1 MPRDEGR
8 AMKDEV
14 KAFRKPQQ
22 PKSKPNKKLA
32 TKVRTVP
39 NVVKEPD
46 IPTVPLAL
54 KQRLLD
60 LFQQAL
66 YTGPDSLACV
76 QEVKSHLYKRDFAAA
91 FGREDYLRAYALR
104 WSAGRTLAYLD
115 LLCGEVGDVLS
126 ESLRQSACKGDDES
140 EDTRAAAPKVLC
152 LGAGAGAEIAAFA
165 GWLDR
170 DESKQAMTKLALEVV
185 DVAAW
190 DGVVG
195 ALTKGVTSPPELG
208 EHASDIARKGSQAL
222 IEPENFEVDFTR
234 AHLLEWNEVIV
245 KGKLPGVRL
254 VTIMF
259 TLNELYTT
267 SLPKTQSLLSH
278 LTAGS
283 EPGTMLL
290 VVDSPGSYSTVS
302 INGAEK
308 KYPMQWLLDYTLLGS
323 RKSDTPAKWEKISS
337 EDSKWFRLPEG
348 LVHPV
353 ELENMR
359 YQMHLYR
366 RLSDASG

>member
-32 TKVRTVP
+32 TKVRAVP
-39 NVVKEPD
+39 NTVKEPEV
-46 IPTVPLAL
+46 PTVPLAL
-54 KQRLLD
+54 QQCLVD

-66 YTGPDSLACV
+66 YAGPDSLACV
-76 QEVKSHLYKRDFAAA
+76 QEVKSHLYKRDFASA
-91 FGREDYLRAYALR
+91 FGKEDYLRAYALR

-115 LLCGEVGDVLS
+115 LLCGEIGDVLS
-126 ESLRQSACKGDDES
+126 EALSRSIRDGDDV
-140 EDTRAAAPKVLC
+140 DDDGRAAAPKVLC
-152 LGAGAGAEIAAFA
+152 FGAGAGAEIAAFA
-165 GWLDR
+165 GWLGR
-170 DESKQAMTKLALEVV
+170 DESKQAMTNLTLEVV

-190 DGVVG
+190 DGVVE

-208 EHASDIARKGSQAL
+208 MHASDAARESVQAL
-222 IEPENFEVDFTR
+222 IQPENFEVSFMR
-234 AHLLEWNEVIV
+234 ADLLEWNEVIV
-245 KGKLPGVRL
+245 KGKLSGVRL

-259 TLNELYTT
+259 TLNELYST

-278 LTAGS
+278 LTAAS

-348 LVHPV
+348 LVYPV